1 MLSLLVAIFGQSNG
15 VRDRA
20 INMRIKCVLLLF
32 SFFLDLRL
40 IGHVNVK
47 NEQYQLTLQVC
58 L

>member
-1 MLSLLVAIFGQSNG
+1 MLSLLVAIFEQSNG

-20 INMRIKCVLLLF
+20 INMRIKFVLFF
-32 SFFLDLRL
+32 SFFDLRL

-47 NEQYQLTLQVC
+47 NEQCQLTLLVC